1 MSRIVILGAG
11 ESGAGAAVLAK
22 KEGFDVFVSDMSKIK
37 DKYKKMLDERNI
49 EWEEGKH
56 TEEKI
61 LNADEII
68 KSPGIPN
75 EAPMIQKI
83 IAKGIHIISE
93 IEFAGRYTNSKM
105 ICITGSNGKTT
116 TTSLIYH
123 IFKEAGYDA
132 GLAGNIGN
140 SLALQVAEDPHEY
153 YIIEL
158 SSFQLDNMYDF
169 RANIA
174 ILLNITPDHLDRYG
188 NCMQNYV
195 DSKMRIIQNQTA
207 QDSFIYWHDDPIISR
222 ELAKYDI
229 KAVQYPFSELKEK
242 GSIGYIEKGE
252 YEIEKPTPF
261 NMEQE
266 SLSLTGKH
274 NIYNSLAAGIA
285 SNISGIKKEV
295 IRQSLG
301 DFPGVEH
308 RLEKV
313 AKVNGVQYV
322 NDSKATNVDAC
333 WYALESMKTKVVLIL
348 GGKDKGND
356 YNEIKDLVKEKC
368 SALVYL
374 GADNAK
380 LHAFFDGMGIPV
392 RDTHSMP
399 IEKGEYEIEKPTPF
413 NMEQE
418 SLSLTGKHNI
428 YNSLAAGIASNISGI
443 KKEVIR
449 QSLGDFPGVEHRLE
463 KVAKV
468 NGVQYVNDS
477 KATNVDACWYALESM
492 KTKVVLI
499 LGGKDKGNDY
509 NEIKDLV
516 KEKCSALVYLGA
528 DNAKLHAFFDGL
540 GIPVRDTHSM
550 PECVKACSELA
561 KPGETVLLSP
571 CCASFD
577 LFKNMED
584 RGEQFKTL
592 VRGL

>member
-1 MSRIVILGAG
+1 MKRIVVLGAG

-22 KEGFDVFVSDMSKIK
+22 KEGFDVFVSDMSKIR
-37 DKYKKMLDERNI
+37 DKYKKLLDDHAI
-49 EWEEGKH
+49 EWEEGHH

-68 KSPGIPN
+68 KSPGIPF
-75 EAPMIQKI
+75 EAPMIRKVEE
-83 IAKGIHIISE
+83 KGIHIISE

-174 ILLNITPDHLDRYG
+174 ILLNITPDHLDRYD

-195 DSKMRIIQNQTA
+195 DAKMRIIQNQTPDDA
-207 QDSFIYWHDDPIISR
+207 FIYWNDDPVIAR
-222 ELAKYDI
+222 ELKKYDI

-242 GSIGYIEKGE
+242 GSIGYIEEGQ
-252 YEIEKPTPF
+252 YMIERPMPF

-266 SLSLTGKH
+266 ELSLTGKH
-274 NIYNSLAAGIA
+274 NIYNSLAAGLA
-285 SNISGIKKEV
+285 SDISGIKKEV
-295 IRQSLG
+295 IRKSLS

-313 AKVNGVQYV
+313 AKVRGVMYV

-333 WYALESMKTKVVLIL
+333 WYALESMKTKVILIL

-356 YNEIKDLVKEKC
+356 YNEIKELVQQKC
-368 SALVYL
+368 AGLVYL
-374 GADNAK
+374 GADNTK
-380 LHAFFDGMGIPV
+380 LHNFFDGMGIPV
-392 RDTHSMP
+392 RDTHSM
-399 IEKGEYEIEKPTPF
+399 KDCV
-413 NMEQE
+413 
-418 SLSLTGKHNI
+418 
-428 YNSLAAGIASNISGI
+428 AACY
-443 KKEVIR
+443 
-449 QSLGDFPGVEHRLE
+449 D
-463 KVAKV
+463 
-468 NGVQYVNDS
+468 
-477 KATNVDACWYALESM
+477 
-492 KTKVVLI
+492 
-499 LGGKDKGNDY
+499 
-509 NEIKDLV
+509 
-516 KEKCSALVYLGA
+516 
-528 DNAKLHAFFDGL
+528 
-540 GIPVRDTHSM
+540 
-550 PECVKACSELA
+550 LA

-584 RGEQFKTL
+584 RGEQFKAL
-592 VRGL
+592 VSQL